1 MMRQSPKPYAK
12 GKEGLTPPRP
22 RSRKYCQGKGYL
34 STASCVEYPKMDRGM
49 GHLWGL
55 SPTNH
60 PFVLLARRPVAIRY
74 TARYPYRG
82 RDST

>member
-12 GKEGLTPPRP
+12 GKVRRTPPRP
-22 RSRKYCQGKGYL
+22 RSEKYCQGRGDL
-34 STASCVEYPKMDRGM
+34 STASCVEYPKVNKRL

-60 PFVLLARRPVAIRY
+60 PFVLLA
-74 TARYPYRG
+74 G
-82 RDST
+82 